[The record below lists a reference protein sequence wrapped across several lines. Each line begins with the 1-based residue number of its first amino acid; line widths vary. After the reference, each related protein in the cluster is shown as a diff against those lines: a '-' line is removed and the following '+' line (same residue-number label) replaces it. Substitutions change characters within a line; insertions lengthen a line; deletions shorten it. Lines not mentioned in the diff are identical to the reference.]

1 MEPKGVPAVADR
13 SRAARPGTL
22 DEMTAPTGSDQTA
35 STARRPV
42 GPGTGRAA
50 RAPLGAVDAGD
61 RRRSS
66 SSRGWRGVQSVV
78 DAIPEAVLVVSDG
91 GRLELTNAAA
101 DRLFAPRPVTDRDD
115 LLARFEPVVVDLPE
129 ALPDRERA
137 EARGDAVIVRQR
149 HRPNRWFALRTV
161 PLDDPGESGAATA
174 VASDDEPATMPL
186 AFILRDVT
194 DTNDL
199 RPLRDA
205 FLGLVS
211 HELRTPITTIYA
223 GSTVLAREP
232 SLSMPA
238 TRTLARDVSAEAAR
252 LYDVVEDL
260 LALGRI
266 ERGVLDPLDG
276 PVEVG
281 PAIDAAIRVATSRHP
296 AARIRRHG
304 PRQAPRV
311 RGDATYLDQAV
322 RDLLLAVLRRPGQPA
337 DARIELRVQVDRARA
352 EVRIA
357 IDDRGPNV
365 GEADRDTAFELAQLS
380 APAHP
385 LGGIG
390 PFVAAQLIEAMGGRV
405 WAKDGADG
413 EGFEVGLALPLA

>member
-1 MEPKGVPAVADR
+1 
-13 SRAARPGTL
+13 
-22 DEMTAPTGSDQTA
+22 
-35 STARRPV
+35 
-42 GPGTGRAA
+42 
-50 RAPLGAVDAGD
+50 
-61 RRRSS
+61 
-66 SSRGWRGVQSVV
+66 
-78 DAIPEAVLVVSDG
+78 
-91 GRLELTNAAA
+91 
-101 DRLFAPRPVTDRDD
+101 
-115 LLARFEPVVVDLPE
+115 
-129 ALPDRERA
+129 
-137 EARGDAVIVRQR
+137 VIVRQR
-149 HRPNRWFALRTV
+149 NRPNRWFALRTV
-161 PLDDPGESGAATA
+161 SLADEGEGSAAAPPAGGDRPAA
-174 VASDDEPATMPL
+174 VPL

-232 SLSMPA
+232 SLAVPA
-238 TRTLARDVSAEAAR
+238 TRLLARDVSAEAAR

-266 ERGVLDPLDG
+266 ERGVLDPLDA
-276 PVEVG
+276 PVDVG

-296 AARIRRHG
+296 AARIRRRGLHRV
-304 PRQAPRV
+304 PPV

-322 RDLLLAVLRRPGQPA
+322 RDLLLAILRRPGQPA
-337 DARIELRVQVDRARA
+337 DAQIDLSMRVDPARG
-352 EVRIA
+352 EVLIA
-357 IDDRGPNV
+357 IADRGPSI
-365 GEADRDTAFELAQLS
+365 GPSDRESAFELAELS

-405 WAKDGADG
+405 WANDGVDG
-413 EGFEVGLALPLA
+413 EGFEVGLGLPLA